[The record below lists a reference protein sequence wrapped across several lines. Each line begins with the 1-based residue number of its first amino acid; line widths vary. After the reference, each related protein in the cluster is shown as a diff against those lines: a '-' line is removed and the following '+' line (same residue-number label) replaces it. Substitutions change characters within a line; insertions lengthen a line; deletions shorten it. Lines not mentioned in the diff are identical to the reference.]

1 MGQTVIATVVS
12 SNKPLPG
19 QKNRSSQNFSYMPL
33 PVGTSSVTYKITAG
47 ANPQN
52 IYFSVMQDRTMAGDP
67 YIFRKIGDGFTTND
81 LTDTSDLY
89 IANPE
94 GATGEFVVTVYAN
107 N

>member
-12 SNKPLPG
+12 SNQPLPG

-33 PVGTSSVTYKITAG
+33 PVGTSTITYKITAG

-52 IYFSVMQDRTMAGDP
+52 IFFTVMHDKTGSDP
-67 YIFRKIGDGFTTND
+67 IIFKHIGDGFTTND
-81 LTDTSDLY
+81 LSDNKDLY